1 MGLDPFTAQIGSSVI
16 GGIMG
21 NKAAKTQAKAVDAQN
36 AAAMAGFNLAK
47 PYLSKGYSGGFDALN
62 DALSKG
68 AYQGD
73 LYAGMNPEQIAAYKA
88 QTGLGMNAITA
99 ANDIMA
105 KTGGFASNYGDI
117 YNMASKDALSDAT
130 KYATDPSVLNPMV
143 DAAMRDDY
151 RALTRGVLPANL
163 RGASGTGN
171 INNSRSAL
179 MDAVAIEG
187 YNDRKAD
194 VASNLSSSLI
204 DRYMTNNNNMIN
216 NMSNANAN
224 MANAYGSGLSMG
236 YQGANNA
243 ANAGAAFQKDTQGY
257 MDAAK
262 TGFENDRDFAMNA
275 YQKFM
280 SGIMGGAPTSG
291 SMPNTNTPSPMMGA
305 LSGGMMG
312 LGFGK
317 DLFPMNNPFAGQQPT
332 PTPFTGFTQS
342 GWTPYNTMSLL

>member
-16 GGIMG
+16 GGLFG
-21 NKAAKTQAKAVDAQN
+21 RKSAKDQANAVNAQN

-62 DALSKG
+62 DALAMG
-68 AYQGD
+68 AYTGD
-73 LYAGMNPEQIAAYKA
+73 RFAGMNQQQIDAYNA
-88 QTGLGMNAITA
+88 QNNMGMNAITA
-99 ANDIMA
+99 ANDIMG
-105 KTGGFASNYGDI
+105 KTGGFAGNYADI

-151 RALTRGVLPANL
+151 RNLTRNTLPANL

-171 INNSRSAL
+171 INNSRAAL

-194 VASNLSSSLI
+194 VASNMSNSLI
-204 DRYMTNNNNMIN
+204 DRYMNANNNRIN
-216 NMSNANAN
+216 NMSNANAA

-243 ANAGAAFQKDTQGY
+243 ANAGSAFQKDSQGY

-262 TGFENDRDFAMNA
+262 TGFEDQRDFGLNA

-291 SMPNTNTPSPMMGA
+291 SMPNTSTPSPMMGA

-312 LGFGK
+312 LGFGQQ
-317 DLFPMNNPFAGQQPT
+317 LFPNSNPFAEQQPYLQPQMFGGYPMT
-332 PTPFTGFTQS
+332 S
-342 GWTPYNTMSLL
+342 GSYGNIF